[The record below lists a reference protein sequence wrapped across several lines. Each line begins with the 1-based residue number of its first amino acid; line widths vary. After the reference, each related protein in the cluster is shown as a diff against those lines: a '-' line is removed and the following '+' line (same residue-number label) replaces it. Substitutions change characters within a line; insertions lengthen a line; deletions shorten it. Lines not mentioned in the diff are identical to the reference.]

1 MKYIFIV
8 IDRVFYT
15 LLASL
20 LGFVFTLGA
29 LLSLLVMFLYDFKK
43 DKECIYLLKDV
54 KTEVKKAF
62 TFKIGFSDFM
72 VRLGDA
78 LNSK

>member
-29 LLSLLVMFLYDFKK
+29 LLYLLVMFLYDFKK
-43 DKECIYLLKDV
+43 DKECICFLKEVKTDV
-54 KTEVKKAF
+54 KEAF

-78 LNSK
+78 LSSK

>member
-15 LLASL
+15 LLTSL

-29 LLSLLVMFLYDFKK
+29 LLYLLVMFLYDFKK
-43 DKECIYLLKDV
+43 DKECIYLLKDI
-54 KTEVKKAF
+54 KTEVKKGF